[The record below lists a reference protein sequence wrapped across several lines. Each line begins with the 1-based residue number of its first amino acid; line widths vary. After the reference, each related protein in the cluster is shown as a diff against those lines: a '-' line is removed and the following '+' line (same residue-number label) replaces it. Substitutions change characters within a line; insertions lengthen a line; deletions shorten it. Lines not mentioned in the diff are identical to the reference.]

1 MKYTRNW
8 LKDQI
13 KSGKTFTYF
22 GFWGQ
27 SSESMQEQAMS
38 NFYRVQFEA
47 PLVHGENKGSMVTF
61 SCSEQYFMYLKA
73 VVFNDLPIIEKLL
86 INNKDG
92 NYYKKLGRKIGNIEI
107 NPKSKPYDD
116 VIWDSVRDKAM
127 YKSLYY
133 KFKNTKLKQWLLS
146 TGDSI
151 LIEASPFDKIWGIG
165 LGKKNRQGI
174 YDESEKWKDV
184 YAWKGD
190 NKLGFLLM
198 EIRDNLV

>member
-22 GFWGQ
+22 GFWGDRADKP
-27 SSESMQEQAMS
+27 EERAMS
-38 NFYRVQFEA
+38 NFHQVTFEA
-47 PLVHGENKGSMVTF
+47 PLVHGDSKGSMVTF

-73 VVFNDLPIIEKLL
+73 VVFNDLPIIEQLL

-92 NYYKKLGRKIGNIEI
+92 NYYKKLGRKVGDVSI
-107 NPKSKPYDD
+107 NPNAKPYDD
-116 VIWDSVRDKAM
+116 VLWDSVRDKVM

-133 KFKNTKLKQWLLS
+133 KFKNPKLKKWLLD

-151 LIEASPFDKIWGIG
+151 IVEASPFDRIWGVG
-165 LGKKNRQGI
+165 LGKQTRQGK
-174 YDESEKWKDV
+174 YDTTEQWKDV

-198 EIRDNLV
+198 EIRDTL